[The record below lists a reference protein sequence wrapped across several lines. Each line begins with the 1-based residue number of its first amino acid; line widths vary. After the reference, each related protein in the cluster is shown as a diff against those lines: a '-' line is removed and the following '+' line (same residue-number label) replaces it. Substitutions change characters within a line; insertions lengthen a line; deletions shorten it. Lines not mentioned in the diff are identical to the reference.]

1 MNGAVLLGLAPW
13 LVMVLAVRNTGIGAA
28 AGGLFAAVTA
38 GLAVLHAHRRRASAL
53 FETLSLATFVAIAVG
68 ARLAPAWATPAVNAY
83 ARAITA
89 GAMAAI
95 ALVSLAFRP
104 ITVQYTREL
113 VPAPVLRTRAFA
125 RASRVDTSLWAA
137 TALAITGCF
146 LAGVGLRS
154 HLDQTAFNWLLP
166 LGLSV
171 ACVRLLARRWSALE
185 TLEDTTPLLVAAL
198 DVPPSEPGGP
208 PVPRPRRGRPEPRL
222 RLVPDDGGDGRA
234 GTARR

>member
-13 LVMVLAVRNTGIGAA
+13 LVMVLAVRNTGVGAA
-28 AGGLFAAVTA
+28 LGGLFAAVTA
-38 GLAVLHAHRRRASAL
+38 GLAVLHAHRRRAPAL
-53 FETLSLATFVAIAVG
+53 FETLSLATFVAITVG
-68 ARLAPAWATPAVNAY
+68 AWLAPGWATPGLNTY

-89 GAMAAI
+89 GALAAI
-95 ALVSLAFRP
+95 ALASLAFRP
-104 ITVQYTREL
+104 LTVQYTREL

-125 RASRVDTSLWAA
+125 RASRVDTALWAA

-146 LAGVGLRS
+146 LVGVGLRS

-171 ACVRLLARRWSALE
+171 GCVRLLARRWSALE

-198 DVPPSEPGGP
+198 DVPRSEPGGP
-208 PVPRPRRGRPEPRL
+208 SVRRPRRGRPVPRL
-222 RLVPDDGGDGRA
+222 RLVLDDRAEGRA
-234 GTARR
+234 GAARP